1 MFLQVTEE
9 NKNSKNKKVRK
20 INGEKV
26 GWELVNKAS
35 CRSLNV
41 VSPNIKCHIGL
52 CLCFYS
58 RRVDKQCT
66 LATRVSNADT
76 GSSTHFAGKL
86 PVPCQSLSRQTLSI
100 QSVCSRWE
108 LHFPLLKP
116 IRWEV
121 TLEAIEAKAGN
132 RCWRGCDVVVTH
144 PVATGLRLALT
155 VDSLLGFFFIFPPVR
170 LKGQAGVVRH
180 SQGQPGNLPWPWG
193 KQSGQGHRP
202 SHTQGQRMAV
212 LKDIHSTVSTAT

>member
-1 MFLQVTEE
+1 MQKLCSCRLQKKIKKV
-9 NKNSKNKKVRK
+9 KIKKVRK

-26 GWELVNKAS
+26 GWELVNRAS
-35 CRSLNV
+35 CLSLNV

-52 CLCFYS
+52 CLYFYS

-66 LATRVSNADT
+66 FATRVSNADT
-76 GSSTHFAGKL
+76 VSSTHFAGKL
-86 PVPCQSLSRQTLSI
+86 PVLCQSLSRQTLSI

-132 RCWRGCDVVVTH
+132 RCWARLWRSGHAPCRDWPPSRTHRG
-144 PVATGLRLALT
+144 
-155 VDSLLGFFFIFPPVR
+155 
-170 LKGQAGVVRH
+170 
-180 SQGQPGNLPWPWG
+180 
-193 KQSGQGHRP
+193 
-202 SHTQGQRMAV
+202 
-212 LKDIHSTVSTAT
+212 